1 MGGES
6 TVQFGI
12 GIVQYIQ
19 DILGWAAPFFRVITE
34 LGSELFYITIILA
47 GYWAYNKRHTIAAA
61 AALIVSLLTCY
72 WLKVII
78 ANPRPDISYWYDGY
92 GDVNFSTPSGHAQN
106 STVFFG
112 WISIKAKRIYLSV
125 ISVILIFLIGISRVV
140 LGVHYLED
148 VILGW
153 GVGIL
158 LLIILVYLEPHVTKF
173 LENKSDLLIYGSLF
187 IFGLVATIITT
198 AVFPPEAIPA
208 NDSFGAYGGLLM
220 GLAIGLPIEKRYINF
235 GIRLEDKKRLILRV
249 VIGLAFVLGIMI
261 ILSQILSSEV
271 LWERTLRYLIVVI
284 CGIAV
289 WPAIFKRANL

>member
-1 MGGES
+1 M
-6 TVQFGI
+6 QFDI

-34 LGSELFYITIILA
+34 LGSELFYITIIFA
-47 GYWAYNKRHTIAAA
+47 AYWAYNKRQTMAAA

-78 ANPRPDISYWYDGY
+78 ANPRPDTSYWYEGY

-106 STVFFG
+106 STVLFG
-112 WISIKAKRIYLSV
+112 WISLKAKRSSV
-125 ISVILIFLIGISRVV
+125 FLISSILIVIIGISRVV

-148 VILGW
+148 VLLGW

-158 LLIILVYLEPHVTKF
+158 LLIILVYLEPHATKF
-173 LENKSDLLIYGSLF
+173 LENKSDFMIYGSLF
-187 IFGLVATIITT
+187 IFGLAATIITT
-198 AVFPPEAIPA
+198 LVFPPETIPA

-220 GLAIGLPIEKRYINF
+220 GLAIGLPIEKRYIKFDIN
-235 GIRLEDKKRLILRV
+235 LEDKKRLILRV
-249 VIGLAFVLGIMI
+249 AIGLVFVIGIMVGLSF
-261 ILSQILSSEV
+261 ILKTEV
-271 LWERTLRYLIVVI
+271 LWMRTLRYLIVIVS
-284 CGIAV
+284 GIAV